1 MLKLPK
7 KSQKTYLY
15 CANWNREHN
24 HSMESHIQRGEGWHL
39 NIHKCWGDPSSG
51 ENGLSC
57 LSLPAFSI
65 WPTLVPA
72 HSWERCCMAL
82 PWRPCL
88 HYVSLGMVVEVVQVG
103 EEVRVLTNPDPVNP
117 PATTAS
123 VSPSPPAQFPRSKHD
138 KMMKSANQQI
148 CSLGPGP
155 KMKTG
160 PTYTLHASKTLR
172 YQNWYL

>member
-15 CANWNREHN
+15 CTNWNREHN
-24 HSMESHIQRGEGWHL
+24 HSMESHIQRGEGWNL
-39 NIHKCWGDPSSG
+39 NIPKYWGD
-51 ENGLSC
+51 
-57 LSLPAFSI
+57 AY
-65 WPTLVPA
+65 W
-72 HSWERCCMAL
+72 WERIELSVTSSFQYLANPGASSLVGEMLHGAAMTSVLAL
-82 PWRPCL
+82 RQ
-88 HYVSLGMVVEVVQVG
+88 LGMVVEVVEVG

-172 YQNWYL
+172 YQNW

>member
-7 KSQKTYLY
+7 KSQKHICIAQIEIESTTTAWNLTYKGV
-15 CANWNREHN
+15 
-24 HSMESHIQRGEGWHL
+24 RGETWTF
-39 NIHKCWGDPSSG
+39 PSVEETLIG
-51 ENGLSC
+51 GNGLGC

-88 HYVSLGMVVEVVQVG
+88 HYVSLGMVVEVVEVG